1 MLIFHCPGIIK
12 QKGFGNSPKIPC
24 FVFFL
29 FTFMDFTVDTLLK
42 TNQNINFY
50 WGGWTTSVICFS
62 VIVVWKTVG
71 TSSSAGRAVKP
82 KLRIQL
88 EDQNLCPPSRVAEMS
103 CGPLCL
109 LALCLKPAIYSIGP
123 SWVFIEK
130 NIILLIHIYVINTAQ
145 WAIWEYL
152 NTKTHMEVKSSL
164 ICAHFNIYSWIG
176 DDIFSDFYK

>member
-12 QKGFGNSPKIPC
+12 QKGFSNSPKIPW
-24 FVFFL
+24 FF
-29 FTFMDFTVDTLLK
+29 FIYIHGFYCGHAIKNKPKHKFLL
-42 TNQNINFY
+42 
-50 WGGWTTSVICFS
+50 GGWTTSVICFS

-123 SWVFIEK
+123 SWVFIK
-130 NIILLIHIYVINTAQ
+130 KKLYYSYKYVINTAQ
-145 WAIWEYL
+145 RAIWEYL
-152 NTKTHMEVKSSL
+152 NTKTHVEVKSSL